1 MLLEKDFY
9 FVRHGQTDWNLA
21 HRAQGQSDI
30 PLNAEGRRQ
39 ARDAAKAAA
48 QLKIGTI
55 CCSPLSRAVET
66 AQIIQAKSGARIEIF
81 DQLQECSWGEKEGD
95 RRGAWYEDWKRGVET
110 PPGAETYE
118 RFLQRACDAINQAL
132 EQPGPV
138 LIVAH
143 GGIYWAVQ
151 IHAMR
156 NLGESLPNAQ
166 IVKHTAPTESHP
178 WWQASLVRQ

>member
-95 RRGAWYEDWKRGVET
+95 RRGA
-110 PPGAETYE
+110 
-118 RFLQRACDAINQAL
+118 
-132 EQPGPV
+132 
-138 LIVAH
+138 
-143 GGIYWAVQ
+143 
-151 IHAMR
+151 
-156 NLGESLPNAQ
+156 
-166 IVKHTAPTESHP
+166 
-178 WWQASLVRQ
+178 

>member
-55 CCSPLSRAVET
+55 CCSPLSRA
-66 AQIIQAKSGARIEIF
+66 
-81 DQLQECSWGEKEGD
+81 
-95 RRGAWYEDWKRGVET
+95 VET